1 MMKEVGEPQ
10 VALQLTPDG
19 VSVTIQA
26 LLRGDGSDWHHDMV
40 GSWILEVWQ
49 KAKTVAE
56 VNTQYG
62 LVGSVVQRPQPSP
75 QVVPL
80 SVVSKEPLEELIQRN
95 VQNGNLLPVTR
106 ASGPSLEKWKQQA
119 LQILRCG
126 NGTASSKLHS
136 IDPTIT
142 KNAVQQRLYGLR
154 EKGLVEFRHTGGAPT
169 HGLWYA
175 RESETEPAQDIVTR
189 VLPYTRGKTLL
200 MLGGKPNVNSKKGLE
215 HQLSLA
221 ELRWPE
227 LEESDPIDWWC
238 REIRKPDV
246 DVVIIN

>member
-1 MMKEVGEPQ
+1 GGGIEKECRSGCSQ
-10 VALQLTPDG
+10 C
-19 VSVTIQA
+19 
-26 LLRGDGSDWHHDMV
+26 HHDIN
-40 GSWILEVWQ
+40 GSWILEVLQ

-62 LVGSVVQRPQPSP
+62 LVGSVVQIPQPSP

-142 KNAVQQRLYGLR
+142 KNSVQQRLYGL
-154 EKGLVEFRHTGGAPT
+154 
-169 HGLWYA
+169 
-175 RESETEPAQDIVTR
+175 
-189 VLPYTRGKTLL
+189 
-200 MLGGKPNVNSKKGLE
+200 
-215 HQLSLA
+215 
-221 ELRWPE
+221 
-227 LEESDPIDWWC
+227 
-238 REIRKPDV
+238 
-246 DVVIIN
+246 